1 MDNMLLID
9 AIYINDSGGKILL
22 DYLLQELEK
31 SGRKCIYLLDKR
43 VEGQVD
49 FLTDTA
55 NEVFFLEGSLYKRH
69 LFYLK
74 HKDRLS
80 SVLCFGDLPPS
91 IKLEAKVYT
100 YLQSDLYIKV
110 PKDSTFKFKFTFFLK
125 QSVLRFLLKNSDF
138 WMLQTETISRNFRSK
153 FKISEDKLL
162 LMPFYP
168 PFRKDREFLR
178 EKDSFVFVSN
188 AVPHKNHLRLIN
200 AFCKFY
206 DQENKG
212 KLTVTV
218 DSFYQH
224 LTDLIKEKQKQGYPI
239 VNLGFIE
246 REKLVEVYSSSE
258 YLVYPSLAESFGL
271 AILEAIDCGC
281 KVIGADLPYLYAVCE
296 PSLTFDP
303 IDEDSITKTL
313 SLSLKN
319 TLQPS
324 LSRAKNEIE
333 TLLKTL

>member
-1 MDNMLLID
+1 MENKLLID

-22 DYLLQELEK
+22 DYLLLELEK

-43 VEGQVD
+43 VEGNVD
-49 FLTDTA
+49 FLQNTA
-55 NEVFFLEGSLYKRH
+55 NEVYFLEGSLYKRH

-74 HKDRLS
+74 HKDRFA

-91 IKLEAKVYT
+91 VKLKAKVFT

-110 PKDSTFKFKFTFFLK
+110 PKDSSLKFRFLFFLK
-125 QSVLRFLLKNSDF
+125 QTVLRFLCKNSDF
-138 WMLQTETISRNFRSK
+138 WMLQTETISRNFRNK
-153 FKISEDKLL
+153 FNVAEDKLM

-168 PFRKDREFLR
+168 PFRKERIMVR

-200 AFCKFY
+200 AFCKFF
-206 DQENKG
+206 DNEKRG

-218 DSFYQH
+218 DPVYQN
-224 LTDLIKEKQKQGYPI
+224 LISLIQEKQNLGYPI
-239 VNLGFIE
+239 VNLGFVE
-246 REKLVEVYSSSE
+246 REKLAEVYSASE
-258 YLVYPSLAESFGL
+258 FLVYPSLAESFGL

-281 KVIGADLPYLYAVCE
+281 KVIGADLPYLYAVCK
-296 PSLTFDP
+296 PSLTFNP
-303 IDEDSITKTL
+303 LDEDSIAKTL
-313 SLSLKN
+313 SLSLKT

-324 LSRAKNEIE
+324 LSKTENEIE
-333 TLLKTL
+333 KLLKTL